1 MILNLARTNM
11 KKTKINITHQ
21 VEKTKHSF
29 LVVNPEKLTNFEVEK
44 IKKKMN
50 VEMVF
55 VSGRLY
61 K

>member
-1 MILNLARTNM
+1 M